1 MVFTNE
7 SGRICIILLFFGEI
21 LHLLWHQVLH
31 ALGLRAGVIIAVT
44 FQQVNRAPDAK
55 AGTERHDEGLQYTDC

>member
-1 MVFTNE
+1 M
-7 SGRICIILLFFGEI
+7 
-21 LHLLWHQVLH
+21 HLLWHQVLH